1 MPKRRSLSPQSV
13 WDQDA
18 VRQAFT
24 EEGVGN
30 VELHLA
36 RLWGHMIRH
45 PGDDWHHVAGLPEKA
60 KRRLDAGFARF
71 STRLDAAQRSADG
84 ETVKLLL
91 RLQDGLQIEAV
102 VMRYDTQRAGGGGG
116 VRSTLCVSSQ
126 VGCRMGCKFC
136 ATGAMRVCLRAHAL
150 RSCLLCPARQRM
162 FGPLDR
168 QPAGALGA

>member
-1 MPKRRSLSPQSV
+1 MPKRRALSPQSV

-18 VRQAFT
+18 VRKAFI

-30 VELHLA
+30 VELHLS

-45 PGDDWHHVAGLPEKA
+45 PQDDWHGVPSLPEKA
-60 KRRLDAGFARF
+60 KRRLDAGFVKF
-71 STRLDAAQRSADG
+71 STRLDAAQRSGDG
-84 ETVKLLL
+84 ETIKLLL

-102 VMRYDTQRAGGGGG
+102 VMRYDTQRGGGDAGGGATGG

-136 ATGAMRVCLRAHAL
+136 ATGAARPCLYCACAPP
-150 RSCLLCPARQRM
+150 SPC
-162 FGPLDR
+162 
-168 QPAGALGA
+168 GAPQVSNE